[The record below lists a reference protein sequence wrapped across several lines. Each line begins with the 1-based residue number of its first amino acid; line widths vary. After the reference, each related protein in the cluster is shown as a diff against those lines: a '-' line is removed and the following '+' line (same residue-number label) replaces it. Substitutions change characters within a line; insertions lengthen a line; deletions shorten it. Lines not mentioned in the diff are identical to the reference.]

1 MSWLSVFSSAFVPIV
16 LLFLLVMIDRLP
28 GEPSASATC

>member
-1 MSWLSVFSSAFVPIV
+1 MFWLVVFSSAFVPIV
-16 LLFLLVMIDRLP
+16 VLFLLLTMDRLH

>member
-1 MSWLSVFSSAFVPIV
+1 VSWLIVFSSAFVPIV
-16 LLFLLVMIDRLP
+16 LLFLLVMIDRLH